1 MSIFSFFLVA
11 LLTCLL
17 WTAAC
22 TAAAVRLKKPLLR
35 RLLLTIGFLA
45 PLLSLLPFV
54 AFTTILAFVAH
65 LEVNW
70 FSSAISIFISTL
82 IGSGLILLRG
92 TQPDGGG
99 WKTVPAANWS
109 PLALF
114 TLFLLTKSVTAG
126 TILFLNQTVAA
137 KAQTLQNEAAI
148 LMTTHLP
155 PNLSDLENAEG
166 LYRGASVIFE
176 DDDEF
181 QGFLQDTAESSGD
194 PLTLEEIAFLNRHAE
209 TLEILRQAAARPT
222 CRFIRDYSRPSVD
235 MLLPEI
241 QFFRNAARILSVSA
255 RHQVSLGAIPAALR
269 DVISIM
275 NISRHASS
283 EPILISGLV
292 GLAIDS
298 IAIDTLIDVLPFID
312 ADNLA
317 LLKRDEIHNF
327 LSTPPSLAKNIYGE
341 EAFGLYVFSIFGTGG
356 FDQWQLGQLASFIM
370 DDLDVPDSIVQQD
383 TFFNPA
389 LAAYRIFLF
398 PQDLTA
404 YQQTMHTYQRVA
416 ESSNSYAAKQT
427 TLKRIEDDFSS
438 GRPKGFVTA
447 LLTPAIGK
455 AIENVEKARMRHT
468 TALVAIAAT
477 EFRITHESLP
487 EKADVLV
494 PKLLPFLPKDVFLE
508 KSRLRYSVK
517 NDGVAIYSVGPN
529 GKDDGGPGPD
539 MGKDQPKNDDVGIF
553 LRQSPPV

>member
-1 MSIFSFFLVA
+1 MSVFSFFLVA

-137 KAQTLQNEAAI
+137 KAQALQNEAAI

-176 DDDEF
+176 EDDEF

-477 EFRITHESLP
+477 EFRITHDSLP

-494 PKLLPFLPKDVFLE
+494 PKLLPFLPKDVFVD

-517 NDGVAIYSVGPN
+517 NDGIAIYSVGPN

-539 MGKDQPKNDDVGIF
+539 IGKDQPKNDDVGIF

>member
-126 TILFLNQTVAA
+126 TILFLNQTVVA

-176 DDDEF
+176 EDDEF

-356 FDQWQLGQLASFIM
+356 FDQWQLASFIM

-477 EFRITHESLP
+477 EFRITHDSLP

-494 PKLLPFLPKDVFLE
+494 PKLLPFLPKDVFVD

-517 NDGVAIYSVGPN
+517 NDGIAIYSVGPN

>member
-137 KAQTLQNEAAI
+137 KAQALQNEAAI

-176 DDDEF
+176 EDDEF

-241 QFFRNAARILSVSA
+241 QIIRNAARILSVSA

-427 TLKRIEDDFSS
+427 TLKRLEDDFSS

-477 EFRITHESLP
+477 EFRITHDSLP

-494 PKLLPFLPKDVFLE
+494 PKLLPFLAKDVFVD

-517 NDGVAIYSVGPN
+517 NDGIAIYSVGPN

>member
-404 YQQTMHTYQRVA
+404 YQQTMRTYQRVA

-477 EFRITHESLP
+477 EFRITHDSLP

-494 PKLLPFLPKDVFLE
+494 PKLLPFLPKDVFVD

-517 NDGVAIYSVGPN
+517 NDGIAIYSVGPN

>member
-137 KAQTLQNEAAI
+137 KAQALQNEAAI

-176 DDDEF
+176 EDDEF

-416 ESSNSYAAKQT
+416 ESSNSYATKQT

-455 AIENVEKARMRHT
+455 AIENVEKARMRHI

>member
-114 TLFLLTKSVTAG
+114 TLFLLAKSVTAG

-176 DDDEF
+176 EDDEF

-255 RHQVSLGAIPAALR
+255 RHQVSLGAIRAALR

-404 YQQTMHTYQRVA
+404 YQQTMRTYQRVA

-477 EFRITHESLP
+477 EFRITHDSLP

-494 PKLLPFLPKDVFLE
+494 PKLLPFLPKDVFVD

-517 NDGVAIYSVGPN
+517 NDGIAIYSVGPN

>member
-137 KAQTLQNEAAI
+137 KAQALQNEAAI

-176 DDDEF
+176 EDDEF

-356 FDQWQLGQLASFIM
+356 FDQWQLASFIM

-477 EFRITHESLP
+477 EFRITHDSLP

-494 PKLLPFLPKDVFLE
+494 PKLLPFLPKDVFVE

>member
-114 TLFLLTKSVTAG
+114 TLFLLTKSITAG

-137 KAQTLQNEAAI
+137 KAQTLQNQAAI

-155 PNLSDLENAEG
+155 PNLSDQENAEG

-176 DDDEF
+176 EDDGF
-181 QGFLQDTAESSGD
+181 RGFLQDTAESSEN
-194 PLTLEEIAFLNRHAE
+194 PLTMEKIAFLSRHAE
-209 TLEILRQAAARPT
+209 TLELLRQAAARPT

-241 QFFRNAARILSVSA
+241 EFFRNAARILSASA

-404 YQQTMHTYQRVA
+404 YQQTMRTYQRVA

-477 EFRITHESLP
+477 EFRITHDSLP

-494 PKLLPFLPKDVFLE
+494 PKFLPFLPKDVFLD

-517 NDGVAIYSVGPN
+517 NDSVAIYSVGPN

-553 LRQSPPV
+553 LRQSPPL

>member
-137 KAQTLQNEAAI
+137 KAQAIQNEAAI

-176 DDDEF
+176 EDDEF

-477 EFRITHESLP
+477 EFRITHDSLP

-494 PKLLPFLPKDVFLE
+494 PKLLPFLAKDVFVD

-517 NDGVAIYSVGPN
+517 NDGIAIYSVGPN

>member
-137 KAQTLQNEAAI
+137 KAQALQNEAAI

-166 LYRGASVIFE
+166 LYRVASVIFE
-176 DDDEF
+176 EDDEF

-477 EFRITHESLP
+477 EFRITHDSLP

-494 PKLLPFLPKDVFLE
+494 PKLLPFLPKDVFLD
-508 KSRLRYSVK
+508 KSRLHYSVK

>member
-137 KAQTLQNEAAI
+137 KAQAIQNEAAI

-176 DDDEF
+176 EDDEF

-477 EFRITHESLP
+477 EFRITHDSLP

-494 PKLLPFLPKDVFLE
+494 PKLLPFLPKDVFVD

-517 NDGVAIYSVGPN
+517 NDGIAIYSVGPN

>member
-114 TLFLLTKSVTAG
+114 TLFLLAKSVTAG

-404 YQQTMHTYQRVA
+404 YQQTMRTYQRVA

-477 EFRITHESLP
+477 EFRITHDSLP

-494 PKLLPFLPKDVFLE
+494 PKLLPFLPKDVFVD

-517 NDGVAIYSVGPN
+517 NDGIAIYSVGPN

>member
-114 TLFLLTKSVTAG
+114 TLFLLAKSVTAG

-176 DDDEF
+176 EDDEF

-404 YQQTMHTYQRVA
+404 YQQTMRTYQRVA

-477 EFRITHESLP
+477 EFRITHDSLP

-494 PKLLPFLPKDVFLE
+494 PKLLPFLPKDVFVD

-517 NDGVAIYSVGPN
+517 NDGIAIYSVGPN

-539 MGKDQPKNDDVGIF
+539 MGKDQQKNDDVGIF

>member
-137 KAQTLQNEAAI
+137 KAQALQNEAAI

-176 DDDEF
+176 EDDEF

-427 TLKRIEDDFSS
+427 TLKRLEDDFSS

-477 EFRITHESLP
+477 EFRITHDSLP

-494 PKLLPFLPKDVFLE
+494 PKLLPFLAKDVFVD

-517 NDGVAIYSVGPN
+517 NDGIAIYSVGPN

>member
-114 TLFLLTKSVTAG
+114 TLFLLAKSVTAG

-255 RHQVSLGAIPAALR
+255 RHQVSLGAIRAALR

-404 YQQTMHTYQRVA
+404 YQQTMRTYQRVA

-477 EFRITHESLP
+477 EFRITHDSLP

-494 PKLLPFLPKDVFLE
+494 PKLLPFLPKDVFVD

-517 NDGVAIYSVGPN
+517 NDGIAIYSVGPN

-539 MGKDQPKNDDVGIF
+539 MGKDQQKNDDVGIF

>member
-137 KAQTLQNEAAI
+137 KAQALQNEAAI

-176 DDDEF
+176 EDDEF

-477 EFRITHESLP
+477 EFRITHDSLP

-494 PKLLPFLPKDVFLE
+494 PKLLPFLPKDVFVD

-517 NDGVAIYSVGPN
+517 NDGIAIYSVGPN

>member
-137 KAQTLQNEAAI
+137 KAQALQNEAAI

-176 DDDEF
+176 EDDEF

-241 QFFRNAARILSVSA
+241 QFFRNAARILAVSA
-255 RHQVSLGAIPAALR
+255 RHQLSLGAIPAALR

-427 TLKRIEDDFSS
+427 TLKRLEDDFSS

-477 EFRITHESLP
+477 EFRITHDSLP

-494 PKLLPFLPKDVFLE
+494 PKLLPFLAKDVFVD

-517 NDGVAIYSVGPN
+517 NDGIAIYSVGPN

>member
-1 MSIFSFFLVA
+1 
-11 LLTCLL
+11 
-17 WTAAC
+17 
-22 TAAAVRLKKPLLR
+22 
-35 RLLLTIGFLA
+35 
-45 PLLSLLPFV
+45 
-54 AFTTILAFVAH
+54 
-65 LEVNW
+65 
-70 FSSAISIFISTL
+70 
-82 IGSGLILLRG
+82 
-92 TQPDGGG
+92 
-99 WKTVPAANWS
+99 
-109 PLALF
+109 
-114 TLFLLTKSVTAG
+114 
-126 TILFLNQTVAA
+126 
-137 KAQTLQNEAAI
+137 
-148 LMTTHLP
+148 
-155 PNLSDLENAEG
+155 
-166 LYRGASVIFE
+166 
-176 DDDEF
+176 
-181 QGFLQDTAESSGD
+181 
-194 PLTLEEIAFLNRHAE
+194 
-209 TLEILRQAAARPT
+209 
-222 CRFIRDYSRPSVD
+222 

-241 QFFRNAARILSVSA
+241 QIVRNAARILSVSA

-356 FDQWQLGQLASFIM
+356 FDQWQLASFIM

-416 ESSNSYAAKQT
+416 ESSNSYATKQT

-477 EFRITHESLP
+477 EFRITHDSLP
-487 EKADVLV
+487 EKAASLV
-494 PKLLPFLPKDVFLE
+494 PDFLPFLPKDAFL
-508 KSRLRYSVK
+508 KDSRLRYSNK
-517 NDGVAIYSVGPN
+517 DDGVAIYSVGPN
-529 GKDDGGPGPD
+529 GKDDGGPGPE